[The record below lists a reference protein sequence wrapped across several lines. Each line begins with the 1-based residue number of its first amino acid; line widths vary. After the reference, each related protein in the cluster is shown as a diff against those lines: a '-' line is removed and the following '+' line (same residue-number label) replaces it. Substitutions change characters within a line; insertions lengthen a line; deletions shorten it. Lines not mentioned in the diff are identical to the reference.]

1 MTKMRKSVT
10 DLYKKVIVYCLMTV
24 KMTVDLLS
32 CRHKGENRK
41 AERNLHNKREDGKM
55 KTKFRH
61 RVIAMTLAMMMTAA
75 PVWGAAHA
83 TDEAISVPEAP
94 AAEVVVESEPAPA
107 PEAPKAAETPA
118 PAPKAPE
125 APAAESHK
133 DNAKIEEYNKKVD
146 EYNESAKAHNEAVD
160 KEYEAAVAETEQ
172 KNAEI
177 DQHNAAEI
185 ERVKAA
191 EERNAQAVRDAEEA
205 NAKIDEENAAEE
217 ARVNEHNSSEDE
229 KAKASAEARK
239 AAEDWNE
246 ASKAHNEAV
255 AKYAEDKAKYDADYA
270 QYQKDLAMEQKIKAA
285 GYASVEQYNDMINTH
300 YNEPA
305 RASVEKNA
313 SANIVSAKDTY
324 SVEEAAVKSGEK
336 VKVRIAHIFEGTD
349 VSYVDE
355 FEIDRNDVITINSI
369 AALGNATAPGYAS
382 LYYSTDDAHTMG
394 YWVPWDELQYNARYV
409 NSSWNC
415 GTSYEISYR
424 DGKNHKYDEEVIYMT
439 YNYTWVPQKVYK
451 TYNTPVA
458 PEELTDPGEA
468 RELVEVPELYTPE
481 YQEFVKKQHVE
492 AEIEDIEAANILEHI
507 MDPVKGAYIALLS
520 YMDLFDAPAAA
531 PAEVQTA
538 VVIPAAEI
546 AAEKAKTAKAA
557 APAARATAKAAEA
570 APAAAEII
578 EAEAAKTAMI
588 AEKDVPMAGVAA
600 ESSFWALL
608 NLIMAVLTGIM
619 SAVLLVGYFGREE
632 NDEENEDEST
642 DRKGFARFMSIIPAA
657 AALILF
663 VLTENMRNPMVL
675 TDRWTILMAVILM
688 IQAVVAY
695 IAKKS
700 EDDNDD
706 DEIAEAANA

>member
-1 MTKMRKSVT
+1 MRKNVT

-24 KMTVDLLS
+24 EMTVELLS
-32 CRHKGENRK
+32 CRHRGENRK
-41 AERNLHNKREDGKM
+41 AKRNLHNKREDGKM

-94 AAEVVVESEPAPA
+94 AAEVVVESE
-107 PEAPKAAETPA
+107 PA

-246 ASKAHNEAV
+246 SSKAHNEAV

>member
-32 CRHKGENRK
+32 CRQKGENRK

-107 PEAPKAAETPA
+107 PVQEAPKAAETPA

-172 KNAEI
+172 KN
-177 DQHNAAEI
+177 AEI

-439 YNYTWVPQKVYK
+439 YNYTWEPQKVYK

-695 IAKKS
+695 IDKKS